1 MSLFPIF
8 VKIEGRA
15 VLVVGGGTLAE
26 AKVTALLE
34 AGAEVRV
41 VSPEVSPAIRA
52 WADSERIKWI
62 ERDFFATDAAGVVLV
77 FAATGRRKADRT
89 VAELARRFGVPV
101 NAVDDPDFCDFY
113 MPAIVRRGDLQI
125 AISTNGHSP
134 ALAQQIRQRLE
145 QEFSD
150 DWTLRVSELGER
162 RRQIIASTEAGPE
175 RTEQLQQIA
184 REVMKELLR

>member
-1 MSLFPIF
+1 MSLFPIYL
-8 VKIEGRA
+8 KLEGRA
-15 VLVVGGGTLAE
+15 ALVVGGGALAE
-26 AKVTALLE
+26 AKVWALLE

-41 VSPEVSPAIRA
+41 VATEVSAPIRA
-52 WADSERIKWI
+52 WADAGRIKWI
-62 ERDFFATDAAGVVLV
+62 EREFFATDAADVVLV
-77 FAATGRRKADRT
+77 FAATGKRKADRT
-89 VAELARRFGVPV
+89 VAELARRFRVPV

-125 AISTNGHSP
+125 AISTNGLSP

-150 DWTLRVSELGER
+150 DWTRRVSELGER
-162 RRQIIASTEAGPE
+162 RRQIIASTEAGPQ

-184 REVMKELLR
+184 REVMEELLR

>member
-1 MSLFPIF
+1 MSLFPIYL
-8 VKIEGRA
+8 KLEGRA
-15 VLVVGGGTLAE
+15 ALVVGGGALAE
-26 AKVTALLE
+26 AKVWALLE

-41 VSPEVSPAIRA
+41 VAPEVSAQIHA
-52 WADSERIKWI
+52 WADAGRIQWI
-62 ERDFFATDAAGVVLV
+62 ERDFFATDAADVVLV
-77 FAATGRRKADRT
+77 FAATGKRKTDRT
-89 VAELARRFGVPV
+89 VADLARRFKVPV

-125 AISTNGHSP
+125 AISTNGLSP

-150 DWTLRVSELGER
+150 DWTRRVGELGER